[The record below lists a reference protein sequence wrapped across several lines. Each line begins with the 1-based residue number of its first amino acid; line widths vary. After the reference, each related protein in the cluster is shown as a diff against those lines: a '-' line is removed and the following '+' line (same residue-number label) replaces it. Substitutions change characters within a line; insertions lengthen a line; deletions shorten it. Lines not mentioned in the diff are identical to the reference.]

1 MGNSDSKLV
10 FKQGIFKLSE
20 PKAIP
25 ANDIYWT
32 GFWKLPESVE
42 DVFSLFSPVDIRRAR
57 DNSLPNVETLLTTL
71 ISRLI
76 HMTHLPAFPDVDFAP
91 SKEALNCI
99 RIITRILPF
108 LYEADHL
115 ESWEDKFFWQ
125 RRKRLQED
133 GTGGKTEVLFEGS
146 TSEGFEEKEEAAEV
160 RVEYLKPLAEELID
174 TLIDL
179 LFYSRFTTVSKERL
193 KKKVTYAIWHKGVGC
208 NAPMQS
214 SKEMENNRSEVLRL
228 LLTLCSKPLYMPAHI
243 VSVKGVKALTYIT
256 TCPDKQ
262 IVLSLLCSQLNS
274 ALQYN
279 PSAWRVPYDHVL
291 YQDPK
296 QIHVSYCLQFLLVLL
311 LYPIPENGLDSPPK
325 NFFRHFLGRLHRS
338 QDFDF
343 LVDGMLRTLNQPMQA
358 SSSYLPGSQKTVKWA
373 PEMLMLF
380 WEALQCNKRFRS
392 YIIDSERGTEFAVL
406 VLFYALEHRNDAAR
420 QGVVRMCVFILQTLS
435 TEPSFGKS
443 LNRAF
448 IGQETLP
455 LDVRIPD
462 FSGTYADFLLI
473 SIHTL
478 MTTSKGKADAIYPAL
493 LATINNVAPYL
504 QYLSEKSSSRV
515 IQLFNSMSAPSF
527 LLTNETNYTL
537 LQSLLEAINAIIEH
551 QYPNNRIFVRAI
563 MKTRRKFEALRSLTL
578 ESGQEELERLKQRR
592 KDSTASAEELRS
604 PTRPLRNGSFD
615 SVRSPQ
621 STRTPSLSN
630 VPEEGGTFTIGDDE
644 DTDEDE
650 ETEPLATPAQSSPST
665 HTSQTPSRSSSMD
678 EPLPTQL
685 KGMSEKARGK
695 MPASQSSFSR
705 HSSSTSLNSHPAT
718 IMSPTVGF
726 IPSPHWIDSWLPTLP
741 LHTTL
746 TLIDSF
752 SHITTGALPESLPSA
767 IDPTP
772 PRVHLFSWTPL
783 SLGWY
788 ESLLWGFIFA
798 SEMVVQKGTVGVWN
812 GTTIRLFRV
821 EQMAASGPSLMKPMG
836 AVDAV
841 GSSLVQRIGR
851 MGVKAEAVPSKG
863 SPALSPQVLDS
874 GLVSLFRAWWRTC
887 DKLRPVIYHAVHNC
901 PDENPRHTSS
911 DCAGV
916 GYAELASAVSNA
928 GGLGI
933 LTALTQPNPEAL
945 RAEIRRCRSMTSSPF
960 AVNLTLLP
968 ALVPPD
974 YHAYARVII
983 DEGIRIVETAGNSPG
998 PVIQQLKKA
1007 NCTILHKCT
1016 TIRHA
1021 QSAVNLGVDFL
1032 SIDGFECAGHV
1043 GESDITNFILLSR
1056 ARQSL
1061 KVPFIASGGFADG
1074 QGLAAA
1080 LSLGAEGIN
1089 MGTRFMCTVE
1099 APIHGKVKEAIV
1111 EAQETDTELVLR
1123 RWRNTSRLFSNKVA
1137 REAVKVERESE
1148 SGKFEDVAP
1157 YVSGKRGREVFLNG
1171 DVDYGVW
1178 TAGQVI
1184 GLIHDI
1190 PTCKELVERI
1200 EKEAEE
1206 TLIQAS
1212 SLITSSSSESWPEAS
1227 PKSPQQPSTGKA
1239 GPETP
1244 GTVGKNINNPS
1255 AEIWGVGK
1263 PKL

>member
-25 ANDIYWT
+25 ADDIYWT

-76 HMTHLPAFPDVDFAP
+76 HMIHLPAFPDVDFAP

-160 RVEYLKPLAEELID
+160 RVEYLKPLGEELID

-179 LFYSRFTTVSKERL
+179 LFYSRFTIVSKERS

-228 LLTLCSKPLYMPAHI
+228 LLTLCSKSLYMPAHI
-243 VSVKGVKALTYIT
+243 VSVKGAKALTYIT

-338 QDFDF
+338 QDFEF

-392 YIIDSERGTEFAVL
+392 YIIGSERGTEFAVL
-406 VLFYALEHRNDAAR
+406 VLFYALEQRNDAAR

-448 IGQETLP
+448 IGQESLP

-462 FSGTYADFLLI
+462 FNGTYADFLLI

-478 MTTSKGKADAIYPAL
+478 MTTSKGKTDAIYPAL

-504 QYLSEKSSSRV
+504 QYLNDKSSSRV
-515 IQLFNSMSAPSF
+515 IQLFTFMSAPSF
-527 LLTNETNYTL
+527 LLANETNYTL

-551 QYPNNRIFVRAI
+551 QYPSNRIFVRAI
-563 MKTRRKFEALRSLTL
+563 MKTSRKFEALRSLTL
-578 ESGQEELERLKQRR
+578 ESGQEELERIKQRR

-604 PTRPLRNGSFD
+604 PTRSLRNGSFD

-630 VPEEGGTFTIGDDE
+630 VPEEGGTFTIGGDD
-644 DTDEDE
+644 DTDEEDE
-650 ETEPLATPAQSSPST
+650 MEPLATPAHSSPSNY
-665 HTSQTPSRSSSMD
+665 TSQTPSRSSSID

-726 IPSPHWIDSWLPTLP
+726 SPSPHWIDSWLPTLP

-752 SHITTGALPESLPSA
+752 SHSTTGVLPESLPSA

-821 EQMAASGPSLMKPMG
+821 EQTAASGPSLMKPMG

-841 GSSLVQRIGR
+841 GSNLVQRIGR
-851 MGVKAEAVPSKG
+851 MGVKAEAVPPK
-863 SPALSPQVLDS
+863 
-874 GLVSLFRAWWRTC
+874 
-887 DKLRPVIYHAVHNC
+887 
-901 PDENPRHTSS
+901 SS
-911 DCAGV
+911 VRDVV

-974 YHAYARVII
+974 YHAYAKVII

-1099 APIHGKVKEAIV
+1099 APIHVKVKEAIV

-1171 DVDYGVW
+1171 DVDHGVW

-1206 TLIQAS
+1206 TLIRAS
-1212 SLITSSSSESWPEAS
+1212 SLITSSPSESWPEPSAQ
-1227 PKSPQQPSTGKA
+1227 SPQQPSTGKA